1 MDTETAIETRI
12 RPQLIE
18 ALGQRVAN
26 SLLTL
31 ATLSYVTTN
40 GDEKE
45 RYGAFVHSICSDD
58 RVVSRWG
65 ERLVAQRKG
74 EWEAL
79 MATSS
84 R

>member
-1 MDTETAIETRI
+1 LDTETAIETRI
-12 RPQLIE
+12 GPQLAE
-18 ALGQRVAN
+18 AFGQRVAN

-31 ATLSYVTTN
+31 ATLSYVTAK
-40 GDEKE
+40 GDEKR
-45 RYGAFVHSICSDD
+45 RYGAFVESICSDD

-65 ERLVAQRKG
+65 ERLVVRRKG

-79 MATSS
+79 LATSP